1 MKKVL
6 VLLMCVLSLGC
17 NPKIDQ
23 SGTLDCKILLR
34 DPQVL
39 QYVNSMNFWDEGIID
54 SEELYEMKL
63 YQREIQLK
71 ERYNQ

>member
-6 VLLMCVLSLGC
+6 VLLVCALSLGC

-23 SGTLDCKILLR
+23 SETLDCKILLR

-39 QYVNSMNFWDEGIID
+39 QHVNVMNFWDEGIID
-54 SEELYEMKL
+54 AEELYEMKL
-63 YQREIQLK
+63 YQREIRLK
-71 ERYNQ
+71 ERHNR